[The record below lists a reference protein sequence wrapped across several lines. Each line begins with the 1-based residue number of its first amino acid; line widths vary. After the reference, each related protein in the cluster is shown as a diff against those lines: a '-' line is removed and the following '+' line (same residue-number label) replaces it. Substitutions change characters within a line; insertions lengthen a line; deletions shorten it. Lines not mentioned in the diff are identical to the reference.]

1 MVSAAAITLNTVS
14 CAVPV
19 AAFLYFFTV
28 LGSGVAT
35 FEWSERHDAY
45 GNPLLGAALAL
56 PMVIY
61 VCDGFNHWQRT
72 SLLLAKRAAAANGRG
87 ERDWEER
94 GGRWAFPVRDRPR
107 LARDAE

>member
-19 AAFLYFFTV
+19 TAFLYFFTV

-72 SLLLAKRAAAANGRG
+72 SLLLAKRAVWGITLDDAANSQRDQSRRFPGR
-87 ERDWEER
+87 R
-94 GGRWAFPVRDRPR
+94 AI
-107 LARDAE
+107 L